1 MGLLDKYTVKL
12 ELKQL
17 YHHKNRL
24 ENAKINTNAY
34 NIFILDQFVGQK

>member
-1 MGLLDKYTVKL
+1 MGLLDKYSMKP

-17 YHHKNRL
+17 YQHKNRL

-34 NIFILDQFVGQK
+34 NIFILDQFARQK